1 MNSLKTF
8 FLMSGL
14 AVFMVVI
21 GTLLGGPRGAQ
32 LFFLI
37 AMGMNFFAYY
47 FSDKIVLRAYKAR
60 IVDEREAPQLV
71 STVRRLATQ
80 AGLPMPKVAIIP
92 MDVPNAFA
100 TGRNPRNAVVAA
112 TTCLLDMM
120 NQDEL
125 EGVLAH
131 ELGHVKNRDILLST
145 IAAAMVG
152 AITMLSS
159 MTRWSF
165 LFGRGSNRSQGGIH
179 PAVVLLLAI
188 LAPIGAMLIQMSISR
203 SREFAA
209 DRAGAEISGKPLAL
223 ASALA
228 KLENMSQQQPR
239 EVNPSTAHMFIINP
253 LGGMSSMSKL
263 FRTHPTTDERI
274 QRLQDHAS
282 GHTSS

>member
-21 GTLLGGPRGAQ
+21 GSVLGGARGAQ

-37 AMGMNFFAYY
+37 AVGMNFFAYY

-60 IVDEREAPQLV
+60 LVDEREAPQLV
-71 STVRRLATQ
+71 STVRRLATR

-100 TGRNPRNAVVAA
+100 TGRNPQNAVVAA
-112 TTCLLDMM
+112 TTRLLDMM
-120 NQDEL
+120 DQDEL

-165 LFGRGSNRSQGGIH
+165 LFGRGSSRSQGGIH

-228 KLENMSQQQPR
+228 KLESMSQQQPR

-274 QRLQDHAS
+274 QRLRDHA